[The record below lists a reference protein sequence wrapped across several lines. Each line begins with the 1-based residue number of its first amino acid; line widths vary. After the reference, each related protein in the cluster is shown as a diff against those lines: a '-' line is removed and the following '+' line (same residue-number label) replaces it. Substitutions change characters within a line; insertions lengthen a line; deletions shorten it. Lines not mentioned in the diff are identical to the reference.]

1 MATATT
7 GATAQGAARTPQEL
21 HRATPAMKKKH
32 RQDFGWALFFL
43 SPQLVGLLAFMLG
56 PLVFAFILG
65 FSNWDGFGTRTFVG
79 FDNFIAVLQDP
90 QLRQSWLNT
99 AWFTALQLPG
109 LMISGFLFA
118 FLLQKAGKVK
128 SVYRVF
134 FFAPQV
140 TSSIAVAANW
150 LW

>member
-1 MATATT
+1 MSTATESTATKGTATT
-7 GATAQGAARTPQEL
+7 TVNYTRV
-21 HRATPAMKKKH
+21 TPAMKKKK
-32 RQDFGWALFFL
+32 RQDLGWALFFL

-128 SVYRVF
+128 SS
-134 FFAPQV
+134 
-140 TSSIAVAANW
+140 TGCSSSP
-150 LW
+150 LR